1 MRLVTRADFD
11 GLVCGALLTKFE
23 PIDSYLFVEPKFMQD
38 GLVDIRAG
46 DIIANLPYHPNCT
59 LWFDHHI
66 TNSTPDFRTPIM
78 LGKGGFRLA
87 PSAARVVFEYYTE
100 LGMRHDEPR
109 IVEAQHTARLQ
120 PAEILQFLNTDRM
133 KYLLHETDR
142 IDAGKLE
149 PRDVLDPQ
157 GYVLISMTTDGRN
170 AGDEPYWLRIIELL
184 RDASVEE
191 VLSDPEVSRRCRQIR
206 DEQEQLRKILL
217 ARTTLKGNVIYVDVR
232 GIEEIPDGNR
242 FLIFTL
248 FPQGNIQVKVADDKQ
263 RENTTSISVGYN
275 IFNTTSNVNVGE
287 LLIHYGGGGHRV
299 VGSCR
304 VPNEQAEQA
313 IREILAAVTE
323 SEGDKH

>member
-66 TNSTPDFRTPIM
+66 TNTTPDFRTPIM

-87 PSAARVVFEYYTE
+87 PSAARVVYEYYTE
-100 LGMRHDEPR
+100 LGMRHDER
-109 IVEAQHTARLQ
+109 SIVEAHHTARLQ

-149 PRDVLDPQ
+149 PQDVLDPQ

-184 RDASVEE
+184 RDAWVEE
-191 VLSDPEVSRRCRQIR
+191 ILSDPEVSRRCLQIR

-275 IFNTTSNVNVGE
+275 IFNTTSDVNVGE
-287 LLIHYGGGGHRV
+287 LLSHYGGGGHRV

-323 SEGDKH
+323 SEGVKH